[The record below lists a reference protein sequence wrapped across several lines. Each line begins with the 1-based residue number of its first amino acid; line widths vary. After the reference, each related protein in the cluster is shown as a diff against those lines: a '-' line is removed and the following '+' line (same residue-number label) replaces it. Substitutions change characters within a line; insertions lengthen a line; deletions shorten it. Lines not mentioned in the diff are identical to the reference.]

1 MITEINNVDE
11 EDENV
16 VIQGSALHEHLS
28 NLGYTDFES
37 VSISKTFLEEK
48 QYLNINIRST
58 IQKIYGQL
66 FSFYSW
72 ITQEKSISEKQL
84 NAILNAKVLLNDHL
98 FAINNF
104 ISKCNDNS
112 RKIKLQELIV
122 TGVVLISSTCISL
135 SKCKVL
141 PILFTSFA
149 ICCAGYI
156 KYLRFSVNR
165 DLKNVISLQNELLAM
180 CKESLKILRRNC
192 KIKLNFE
199 TCFQQF
205 SHFMERKV
213 QYLQPLTKTLVEFM
227 GNITCVYYQC
237 SLTIAKLL
245 PPDVCNEELF
255 TKFETNSFEI
265 SGEIDY
271 QALKKLY
278 HTYLLVQS
286 EMLYLLAIAYDNN
299 TWIHHCQMIPET
311 KLAHIIHILIKELTV
326 HKIKLSEIINA
337 YHSCKMEPV
346 RHKTQKT
353 KWQDPTVQLDLASYK
368 LQLAYNQVFSIF
380 KNIDDCISQE
390 IDIDSETAE
399 ILMQKLDRAFK
410 EIDIAKSLTEFVV
423 LLMARSGVRKP
434 RDAQSVTN
442 DTMIDQNPNLPVIM
456 NSDPEILDEVFEE
469 YIKDDY
475 LEPLHEETD
484 EYLLEQ
490 QKLDKLLV
498 KNFMSELKE
507 ALVDKHKSMSERES
521 KALQRIYKNIS
532 KDSISNTENNKDCQS
547 IPIPPPMPAYY
558 IWSSP
563 SNDNNLRYKKIIP
576 STCKIKNGDLSIQE
590 EIDDSNEED
599 SARILKYKNIF
610 NMPSMEVCK
619 TENEEPHTYL
629 PQILLQTQ
637 ATQFVTKLRP
647 AFLQEETFVGS
658 GENSEDEIIDNSS
671 DNASNN
677 NEENENS

>member
-1 MITEINNVDE
+1 M
-11 EDENV
+11 
-16 VIQGSALHEHLS
+16 
-28 NLGYTDFES
+28 
-37 VSISKTFLEEK
+37 
-48 QYLNINIRST
+48 
-58 IQKIYGQL
+58 
-66 FSFYSW
+66 
-72 ITQEKSISEKQL
+72 
-84 NAILNAKVLLNDHL
+84 
-98 FAINNF
+98 
-104 ISKCNDNS
+104 
-112 RKIKLQELIV
+112 
-122 TGVVLISSTCISL
+122 
-135 SKCKVL
+135 
-141 PILFTSFA
+141 
-149 ICCAGYI
+149 
-156 KYLRFSVNR
+156 
-165 DLKNVISLQNELLAM
+165 
-180 CKESLKILRRNC
+180 
-192 KIKLNFE
+192 
-199 TCFQQF
+199 
-205 SHFMERKV
+205 
-213 QYLQPLTKTLVEFM
+213 
-227 GNITCVYYQC
+227 
-237 SLTIAKLL
+237 
-245 PPDVCNEELF
+245 
-255 TKFETNSFEI
+255 
-265 SGEIDY
+265 
-271 QALKKLY
+271 
-278 HTYLLVQS
+278 
-286 EMLYLLAIAYDNN
+286 
-299 TWIHHCQMIPET
+299 
-311 KLAHIIHILIKELTV
+311 
-326 HKIKLSEIINA
+326 
-337 YHSCKMEPV
+337 
-346 RHKTQKT
+346 
-353 KWQDPTVQLDLASYK
+353 DLASYK

-380 KNIDDCISQE
+380 KDIDDCISQE

-423 LLMARSGVRKP
+423 LLMTRSGFRKP

-456 NSDPEILDEVFEE
+456 DSDPEILDEVFEE

-475 LEPLHEETD
+475 LEPLREETD

-490 QKLDKLLV
+490 RKLDKLLV

-576 STCKIKNGDLSIQE
+576 STCKIKNDDLSIQE
-590 EIDDSNEED
+590 EIDDSNEEDD

-610 NMPSMEVCK
+610 NMPSMEACK
-619 TENEEPHTYL
+619 TENEESLTYL

-637 ATQFVTKLRP
+637 ATQFATKLRP